1 MRLAGEDDDYQPV
14 DGDDEEEEEE
24 EATSRRRRAND
35 EHDDDDNDDNEQ
47 EVATTSPDDND
58 DDGEDLLESLER
70 DYQHIP
76 EPDTYGTEGVDD
88 QDYDV
93 MTAFMAL
100 SCGGMTTATLDR
112 VYAIET
118 SEYELIQNFQ
128 RLFCTLSSCFFGCFV
143 SFTAHSESL
152 LFWISTTL

>member
-14 DGDDEEEEEE
+14 DGDDDEEE

-76 EPDTYGTEGVDD
+76 ELDTYGTEGVDD

-100 SCGGMTTATLDR
+100 SCGGMTAATLDR
-112 VYAIET
+112 VYAIEPL
-118 SEYELIQNFQ
+118 EDELIQNFHRVFDY
-128 RLFCTLSSCFFGCFV
+128 RLCL
-143 SFTAHSESL
+143 
-152 LFWISTTL
+152 

>member
-14 DGDDEEEEEE
+14 DGDDEEDEEEEEEEE
-24 EATSRRRRAND
+24 EATSRRRRAD
-35 EHDDDDNDDNEQ
+35 DDHDDDDNDDNEQ
-47 EVATTSPDDND
+47 EVATTNPDDND

-76 EPDTYGTEGVDD
+76 ELDTYGTEGLND

-100 SCGGMTTATLDR
+100 SCGGMTAATRR
-112 VYAIET
+112 VKLIDKPST
-118 SEYELIQNFQ
+118 SKRN
-128 RLFCTLSSCFFGCFV
+128 
-143 SFTAHSESL
+143 L
-152 LFWISTTL
+152 LNKVPLAAT